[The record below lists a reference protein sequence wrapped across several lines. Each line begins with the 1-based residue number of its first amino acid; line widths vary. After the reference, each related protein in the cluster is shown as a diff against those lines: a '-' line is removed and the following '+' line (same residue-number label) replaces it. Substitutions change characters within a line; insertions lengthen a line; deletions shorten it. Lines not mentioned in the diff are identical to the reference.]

1 LLVARGPAS
10 FAESSQI
17 REGFSI
23 EGGSDLCVASGKG
36 ASARE
41 AEDEARGAALRGLFE
56 GLGKDRLFMEVFTA
70 SPPLSLSMRVV
81 DSSREGS
88 TYRALVRLEIDDE
101 SVRIVERGPYMAAAI
116 GILDKTEAESDEAD
130 AMRASAASAEA
141 DALLGEALDR
151 YGIAIDGCRSAL
163 ELLDPVADPGIF
175 SSKGKRTAPDL
186 KKGLASILEQA
197 SAGVERIKTAEAA
210 LNEGESSAE
219 ALGVADAAIGSADA
233 AQAFL
238 DEIAPALGDASSSGE
253 EKLLTLRDRIAMQRR
268 TLADSKAALERA
280 MSEQPK
286 DEGAKGQTFASAK
299 GSTFASAKGSTFAS
313 AKGSTFAKDKLDFA
327 RRRLDTA
334 DASLTAAYRRVDRE
348 IRDPAERRAERAQAL
363 RWALLHEPREYLSVR
378 AYLPFMFSAGGQGI
392 ESSPFEGKAGLEG
405 AFPFGDGGVWI
416 RSQGELANTDLEPG
430 ELGGDELACTQSFDF
445 GIWGKTLVFAGYTW
459 DWLRRVDGE
468 SLPKFGAVE
477 LGLGGVYEHGASQER
492 FRRADW
498 LLSLSYELPYSMPDF
513 TTWNVLNAGC
523 DAQFRLG
530 KIALLEASV
539 SKRLDEL
546 SDADSLPRYVSVL
559 RWSILLGLRLP
570 PPFAFGLE
578 YFGAYVQPL
587 LSDGTLGSATDF
599 EGGHFRLFVQYS
611 I

>member
-1 LLVARGPAS
+1 MSLRTGLALAVASALLVARGPAS
-10 FAESSQI
+10 FAEGSPIQ
-17 REGFSI
+17 EGFRV
-23 EGGSDLCVASGKG
+23 EGGSDLSVASGRG
-36 ASARE
+36 TSARE

-70 SPPLSLSMRVV
+70 SPPLNLSIRVV

-116 GILDKTEAESDEAD
+116 GILDKAEAESDEAD
-130 AMRASAASAEA
+130 AMRAGAASAEA

-163 ELLDPVADPGIF
+163 ELLDPVADPSLF

-197 SAGVERIKTAEAA
+197 SAGVERIKKAEAA
-210 LNEGESSAE
+210 LNAGESSAE
-219 ALGVADAAIGSADA
+219 ALGVADSAIGSADA
-233 AQAFL
+233 AQSFL
-238 DEIAPALGDASSSGE
+238 DEIAPALGDVSSLGQ
-253 EKLLTLRDRIAMQRR
+253 EKLVPLRDRISMQRR

-286 DEGAKGQTFASAK
+286 DKGAK
-299 GSTFASAKGSTFAS
+299 GSTFAN
-313 AKGSTFAKDKLDFA
+313 DKLDFA

-334 DASLTAAYRRVDRE
+334 DASLTAAYRTVDRE

-392 ESSPFEGKAGLEG
+392 ESSPFEGKASLEG
-405 AFPFGDGGVWI
+405 AFAFGDGGVWV

-430 ELGGDELACTQSFDF
+430 ESGGDELACTQSFDF

-477 LGLGGVYEHGASQER
+477 LGLGGVYEHGAAQER

-513 TTWNVLNAGC
+513 TPWNVLNAGF

-570 PPFAFGLE
+570 PPFAFGVE

-587 LSDGTLGSATDF
+587 LSDGALGSATDF